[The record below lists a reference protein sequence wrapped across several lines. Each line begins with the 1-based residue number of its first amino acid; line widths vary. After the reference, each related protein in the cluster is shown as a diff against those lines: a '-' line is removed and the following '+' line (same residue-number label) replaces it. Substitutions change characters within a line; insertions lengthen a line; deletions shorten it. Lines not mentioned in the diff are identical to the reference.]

1 MDMSLFNEEDELSLV
16 LQEKLGENE
25 FKRIKKKFSDS
36 RRKRR

>member
-1 MDMSLFNEEDELSLV
+1 LSLV

-36 RRKRR
+36 RRKRRW